1 MAKSVVHYL
10 CILILCWFTCDC
22 TVNYTK
28 DNKTRNNANR
38 IMVDDLLKDYHKA
51 YRPIID
57 STQVVEIR
65 MKFSLLAISD
75 VNVKEQ
81 QLTAKGFFF
90 LTWNDEFLT
99 WNVTEYPVEEI
110 IMDSSQIWVPDLGI
124 FNSLHEFPLSE
135 TFKVLIFP
143 DGTVVSAPQK
153 NYYISCNIHIQKY
166 PFDKQTCIFEVG
178 SWFYRSKQLT
188 VQPMDTKVD
197 ISLYKTNTAWYLDNT
212 FVRKVNTT
220 INDSD
225 MIHFGIDISRRSN
238 YYVANLIIPALSFPL
253 LVNFAFLI
261 PSVSGEK
268 ISFCAAVFL
277 SFSVFINSV
286 VDTLPVT
293 SLETSYIALFVHFQF
308 LFGAIQT
315 CLAVIVIR
323 IGNREIVG
331 KLSRFNIDL
340 INYGFF
346 RAVFFCCIRRNKK
359 DVTSSIKNIQTD
371 GTGLTYIHLANALD
385 RMLLTTCLCIS
396 VGSSITILF
405 LMTT

>member
-1 MAKSVVHYL
+1 M
-10 CILILCWFTCDC
+10 
-22 TVNYTK
+22 
-28 DNKTRNNANR
+28 
-38 IMVDDLLKDYHKA
+38 
-51 YRPIID
+51 
-57 STQVVEIR
+57 
-65 MKFSLLAISD
+65 
-75 VNVKEQ
+75 
-81 QLTAKGFFF
+81 
-90 LTWNDEFLT
+90 
-99 WNVTEYPVEEI
+99 
-110 IMDSSQIWVPDLGI
+110 
-124 FNSLHEFPLSE
+124 
-135 TFKVLIFP
+135 
-143 DGTVVSAPQK
+143 
-153 NYYISCNIHIQKY
+153 
-166 PFDKQTCIFEVG
+166 
-178 SWFYRSKQLT
+178 
-188 VQPMDTKVD
+188 
-197 ISLYKTNTAWYLDNT
+197 
-212 FVRKVNTT
+212 
-220 INDSD
+220 
-225 MIHFGIDISRRSN
+225 
-238 YYVANLIIPALSFPL
+238 IIPALSFPL

-286 VDTLPVT
+286 VDRLPVT

-371 GTGLTYIHLANALD
+371 GTGLTYIHLANAFD